1 MLNNSITQKI
11 KLFFVVL
18 FSLSFLISCS
28 NIAEKSQNQTQILIE
43 YALYD
48 FPLPEDSE
56 IQMDNTVI
64 LGSGDMWAGQ
74 IILFSESS
82 PVELIKY
89 FTESAKSSGWNLAS
103 STISEKVLLVFNK
116 DERIATL
123 EISKDKRSL
132 VSVAFAKQIS
142 APKTKVKI
150 AINHPNSIKN
160 TPKSIETELES
171 IETEL
176 ESIETELESIETG

>member
-1 MLNNSITQKI
+1 MLNNIVSKKIKILFVAIFSIT
-11 KLFFVVL
+11 
-18 FSLSFLISCS
+18 FLTSCS
-28 NIAEKSQNQTQILIE
+28 NIAPDSQNQTQILIE

-48 FPLPEDSE
+48 FPLPEDAE
-56 IQMDNTVI
+56 IQMDSTVI
-64 LGSGDMWAGQ
+64 LGSGDLWAGQ
-74 IILFSESS
+74 IILLSKSS

-116 DERIATL
+116 DERIATV
-123 EISKDKRSL
+123 EISKEDKKSL
-132 VSVAFAKQIS
+132 FSVSQ
-142 APKTKVKI
+142 TKAKI

-171 IETEL
+171 IEKEL
-176 ESIETELESIETG
+176 ESVD

>member
-48 FPLPEDSE
+48 FPLPSDSE

-64 LGSGDMWAGQ
+64 LGSGDLWAGQ
-74 IILFSESS
+74 IILLSDSS
-82 PVELIKY
+82 PAELIKF
-89 FTESAKSSGWNLAS
+89 FTESAQSSGWTLGS
-103 STISEKVLLVFNK
+103 STISEMVLLVFNN
-116 DERIATL
+116 DERIATV
-123 EISKDKRSL
+123 EISKGKKSWF
-132 VSVAFAKQIS
+132 SFS
-142 APKTKVKI
+142 KTKVKI
-150 AINHPNSIKN
+150 AINHPNSIKEKPD
-160 TPKSIETELES
+160 TIEEL
-171 IETEL
+171 
-176 ESIETELESIETG
+176 

>member
-11 KLFFVVL
+11 KLFFVLL
-18 FSLSFLISCS
+18 FSFFFLISCS

-48 FPLPEDSE
+48 FPLPSDSE

-64 LGSGDMWAGQ
+64 LGSGDLWAGQ
-74 IILFSESS
+74 IVLLSKSS

-103 STISEKVLLVFNK
+103 SNISEKVLLIFNK
-116 DERIATL
+116 DERIATVAITK
-123 EISKDKRSL
+123 EDKKSL
-132 VSVAFAKQIS
+132 FSVSQ
-142 APKTKVKI
+142 TKVKI

-160 TPKSIETELES
+160 TPES

-176 ESIETELESIETG
+176 ESIETE